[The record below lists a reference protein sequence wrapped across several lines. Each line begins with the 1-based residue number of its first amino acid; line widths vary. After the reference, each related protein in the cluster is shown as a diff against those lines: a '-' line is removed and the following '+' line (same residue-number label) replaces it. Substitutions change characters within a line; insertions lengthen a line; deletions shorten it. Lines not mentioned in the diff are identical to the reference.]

1 MTRQL
6 SEQVALAWKTF
17 DRAAGHSWCVTPAV
31 PILFFGDLD
40 AYRASPLR
48 VLTVGLNPSLHEF
61 PSGEPFRRFPLVE
74 GDRDRAPDRYLAA
87 MSAYFCTDPYR
98 RWFNSIEPLLN
109 GLGASYYEAAAST
122 ALHTDICSPVAT
134 DPTWSQL
141 GQTDRASLEADG
153 VRLWHLLLE
162 DLRPQIVA
170 ISVAKGYLK
179 RIRFV
184 PGTGWTIMHTFSRK
198 ADATPRSQPYKVRA
212 RRYQVG
218 GEQSLFAFGQAAQTP
233 FGSVSH
239 EQKFETGVIALEKYR
254 NG

>member
-48 VLTVGLNPSLHEF
+48 VVTVGLNPSLREF
-61 PSGEPFRRFPLVE
+61 PAGEPFRRFPLAQ

-87 MSAYFCTDPYR
+87 MSAYFVTDPYS
-98 RWFNSIEPLLN
+98 RWFSAFEPLLN
-109 GLGASYYEAAAST
+109 GLGASYYETAAST

-134 DPTWSQL
+134 NPTWSRL
-141 GQTDRASLEADG
+141 GKTHRASLEADG

-170 ISVAKGYLK
+170 ISVAQDYLK

-184 PGTGWTIMHTFSRK
+184 PGTGWTIMHTFDRK
-198 ADATPRSQPYKVRA
+198 ADATPRSRPYDVRA
-212 RRYQVG
+212 RRYEVG
-218 GEQSLFAFGQAAQTP
+218 GEQSLFVFGQAAQTP
-233 FGSVSH
+233 FGSLSH
-239 EQKFETGVIALEKYR
+239 EQRFETGTIALETYQD
-254 NG
+254 G